1 MWIVIYHV
9 FAMTSVTHYLRRE
22 SQACDGE
29 EPAMND
35 DCGDSSRYEGM
46 AALEASV
53 IDTLNR
59 FDKLGSRMDSL
70 LSEASQVATKEEDV
84 TALQADFDAY
94 EVRAKASMPPCSSYM
109 KDISRFV
116 KKYAGGGEGGELLT
130 ELNNFTKAFAF
141 GADGPLR
148 RLGGEL
154 LHKVVSLQWPKNK
167 VYPRVINALLMTNLS
182 SSKTMDGIC
191 RLLTPASLSELTGKS
206 IEAKIQKA
214 EDVMERAREVCERL
228 GLEAH
233 HKTRVLGQLD
243 VRCIT
248 HIKKLEK
255 EHENIKFQT
264 LDAISEAHT
273 IFE

>member
-1 MWIVIYHV
+1 MMLFIHAEWLSDIARGV
-9 FAMTSVTHYLRRE
+9 
-22 SQACDGE
+22 
-29 EPAMND
+29 PA
-35 DCGDSSRYEGM
+35 DS
-46 AALEASV
+46 
-53 IDTLNR
+53 N
-59 FDKLGSRMDSL
+59 
-70 LSEASQVATKEEDV
+70 
-84 TALQADFDAY
+84 AY
-94 EVRAKASMPPCSSYM
+94 EVRAKASMPPCSNYM
-109 KDISRFV
+109 KDISSFV

-148 RLGGEL
+148 RLGGGC

-167 VYPRVINALLMTNLS
+167 VYPRVINALLMTNFS

-214 EDVMERAREVCERL
+214 EDVMGRARDVCERL

-233 HKTRVLGQLD
+233 HKTKVLAQLD

-248 HIKKLEK
+248 HIKKLER
-255 EHENIKFQT
+255 EHETIKFQT

-273 IFE
+273 FSSNVDNAQP